1 MKDLGGRSAPC
12 DGSERIVLPFF
23 LLFPKRAAGHL
34 GLGGVRSA
42 HTRGMEAGECR
53 VHWGGGRGGKR
64 RRACRGWMVQAAKR
78 QWVSID
84 SISPALEHWKRR
96 RMQQPRVTVDAL
108 AARVRFWT
116 KP

>member
-42 HTRGMEAGECR
+42 HTRGMEAVECR
-53 VHWGGGRGGKR
+53 VHWGGGRGGE
-64 RRACRGWMVQAAKR
+64 A
-78 QWVSID
+78 
-84 SISPALEHWKRR
+84 
-96 RMQQPRVTVDAL
+96 T
-108 AARVRFWT
+108 ARVSGLDGAGGEKAVGQHR
-116 KP
+116 